1 MKTKT
6 LKLGILNIKVHPHP
20 KDVYNRLMEAAVSLK
35 LDIRIQTHE
44 YGCLGNI
51 QPDSTNGTI
60 FGEIQRYTELDKNAP
75 WLNHENHVPV
85 RPDSAEAPK
94 ISPKYKP
101 NYRAVMFSFYPAKHK
116 LVFNA
121 SKLNPK
127 LAEQFF
133 RTVFNDPKLVE
144 IFGAT
149 DVVMV
154 QSREG
159 VSELLKRP
167 EKSKIVIRI
176 LRPNGDDISSIRT
189 KILGRFDNQNVRSF
203 SQVLE
208 AQKGDDIT
216 PDKDTI
222 ELMEVARTDGEVAVV
237 SRKPGEAKKKESTK
251 DHPFLAW
258 VEYDPEGNLVD
269 EFELAADKAMKRFY
283 EEAQAAVRD
292 ETPNDE
298 GAS

>member
-20 KDVYNRLMEAAVSLK
+20 KDVYSRLIEEAVSSK
-35 LDIRIQTHE
+35 IDIRIQSHE

-60 FGEIQRYTELDKNAP
+60 FGVIQRYTELDKNAP

-85 RPDSAEAPK
+85 RPDSEEAPK

-101 NYRAVMFSFYPAKHK
+101 NYRAVMFSFYPKEHK

-127 LAEQFF
+127 LAERFF
-133 RTVFNDPKLVE
+133 RTVFNEPKLVE
-144 IFGAT
+144 KFGAT

-159 VSELLKRP
+159 ISELLKRP

-189 KILGRFDNQNVRSF
+189 KILGRFDKQNVRSF

-216 PDKDTI
+216 PDEDTL

-237 SRKPGEAKKKESTK
+237 SKKPGETKKKESTK

-258 VEYDPEGNLVD
+258 VEYDPEGNPVD
-269 EFELAADKAMKRFY
+269 EFELAADKTMKRFH
-283 EEAQAAVRD
+283 EEAQTDVED
-292 ETPNDE
+292 ENPK
-298 GAS
+298 